1 MDDIRGNLR
10 VDCDL
15 ILNKMECGRMNVC
28 LAKNISLGGV
38 RLQRVLEPQKDREAV
53 VRLEMEL
60 PGDCAPIQVTGTKIY
75 DRDEFV
81 GIKFTNMTREHRSRL
96 VAWME
101 RHLIDSSLPAFS

>member
-1 MDDIRGNLR
+1 MDDTRGDLR

-38 RLQRVLEPQKDREAV
+38 RLQRVLEPQKDRDAF

-60 PGDCAPIQVTGTKIY
+60 PGDVHPIQVIGTKVY

-81 GIKFTNMTREHRSRL
+81 GVKFTNMTREHHSRL
-96 VAWME
+96 AAWME
-101 RHLIDSSLPAFS
+101 RHLIDRSLPVFA